1 VLANA
6 ARTGATLSN
15 GNNRPPAMNNH
26 VAIDGPVASG
36 KTLAGKSLAAE
47 TGHLYL
53 DTGAMYRAVA
63 YLALKNGVD
72 LDNESGLVSMLAHHA
87 IAIVAD
93 PAATAGYRVMIDG
106 RDTGERLFDP
116 DVASAV
122 SSVAALPAIRAELVR
137 RQRAIAAQGPVV
149 MAGRDI
155 GTVVLPDARH
165 KFFLTAS
172 VDERARRRQAEFHER
187 GLDVD
192 FEEVRAQI
200 AERDRLDSTRAASPL
215 RAAADAVT
223 IDSTSLQ
230 PGDVVARMRAH
241 MERAPA

>member
-1 VLANA
+1 MAND
-6 ARTGATLSN
+6 
-15 GNNRPPAMNNH
+15 H

-36 KTLAGKSLAAE
+36 KTTISQILAAE

-63 YLALKNGVD
+63 YLALMNGVD
-72 LDNESGLVSMLAHHA
+72 LDNESGLVSMLAHHT

-93 PAATAGYRVMIDG
+93 PATTAGYRVMIDAK
-106 RDTGERLFDP
+106 DTGERLFDP

-122 SSVAALPAIRAELVR
+122 SSVAALPAIRAELVQ

-187 GLDVD
+187 GLNV
-192 FEEVRAQI
+192 ELEQVRAQI

-230 PGDVVARMRAH
+230 PADVVARMRTLMDGA
-241 MERAPA
+241 RA

>member
-1 VLANA
+1 MAND
-6 ARTGATLSN
+6 
-15 GNNRPPAMNNH
+15 H

-36 KTLAGKSLAAE
+36 KTTISQILAAE

-63 YLALKNGVD
+63 YLALTNGVD
-72 LDNESGLVSMLAHHA
+72 LDNESGLVAMLAHHA

-93 PAATAGYRVMIDG
+93 QAATAGYRVMIDA
-106 RDTGERLFDP
+106 RDTGQRLFDP

-122 SSVAALPAIRAELVR
+122 SSVAALPAIRAELIQ

-155 GTVVLPDARH
+155 GTVVLPDARN

-187 GLDVD
+187 GLDVA

-230 PGDVVARMRAH
+230 PADVVARMRTL
-241 MERAPA
+241 MDGAPA